1 MYYDA
6 WLFNNCTTRVMVG
19 GEHNVDGEQSN
30 ESGEIM
36 AFFSIIISIMV
47 HGLSTTA

>member
-1 MYYDA
+1 
-6 WLFNNCTTRVMVG
+6 MVG

-36 AFFSIIISIMV
+36 AFFSIIHVICIMV